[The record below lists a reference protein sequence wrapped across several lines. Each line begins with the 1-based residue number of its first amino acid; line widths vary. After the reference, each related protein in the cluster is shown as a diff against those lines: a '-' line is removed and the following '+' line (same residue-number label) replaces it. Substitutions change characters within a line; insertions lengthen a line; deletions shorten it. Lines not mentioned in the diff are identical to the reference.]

1 MKKNTGAQLALYPSP
16 VIVVGAM
23 VDGKPNWTLVAHAGV
38 MAHSHLML
46 SMVKAH
52 YTNKGI
58 SENKVVSVNVVD
70 SSWLKEAD
78 RMGCV
83 SGNKTDKSGA
93 FAYTLGEKG
102 APMIDAAKVSMEC
115 EVEDIYDLAGFD
127 NFICRI
133 VGTYVAEEILTENP
147 AEYRERLEEFGLQ
160 EPELTASAD
169 YADGKTI
176 SFRIGDASAG
186 ALLIQFS
193 FTAYVQ

>member
-1 MKKNTGAQLALYPSP
+1 MKKNTGVQLALYPSP

-38 MAHSHLML
+38 MAHSHVML

-58 SENKVVSVNVVD
+58 RENKVVSVNVVD

-93 FAYTLGEKG
+93 FTYTLGEKG
-102 APMIDAAKVSMEC
+102 APMIDLAKVSMEC

-127 NFICRI
+127 SFICRI
-133 VGTYVAEEILTENP
+133 TGTYADEEILTEKDKIDYRKFKP
-147 AEYRERLEEFGLQ
+147 ALF
-160 EPELTASAD
+160 
-169 YADGKTI
+169 
-176 SFRIGDASAG
+176 
-186 ALLIQFS
+186 QFP
-193 FTAYVQ
+193 TYPDI